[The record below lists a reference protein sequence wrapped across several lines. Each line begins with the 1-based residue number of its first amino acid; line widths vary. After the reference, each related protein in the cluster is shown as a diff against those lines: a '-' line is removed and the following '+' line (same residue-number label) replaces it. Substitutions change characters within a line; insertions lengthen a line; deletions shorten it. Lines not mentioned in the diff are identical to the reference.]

1 MSKELDEFHSLR
13 LKIVLF
19 IQFLIFLV
27 LSIMSYSVYLS
38 YKNQRI
44 AEIQENNKTI
54 YLDILQLIDSE
65 GVNLKKLIN
74 YNLPNNTTVCIADRA
89 NTVCIKNEDNFISFS
104 KQSTKLEEES
114 YIIYSNNSRAYSIV
128 VATSTKEMRKE
139 LKKLR
144 FSILFSDILVLGLS
158 GFLAYSVF
166 GRLLE
171 PIKRSRDKLNQILQI
186 ISHDIR
192 TPISIIDTNLY
203 LLKVKSGIKSKNL
216 DNIEKNVKY
225 IKALLKNIGYL
236 NEKPSNK
243 REEININNI
252 IKEILERFN
261 PLIQQKRLT
270 VIVEE
275 KDNPVLKG
283 DYVDFDI
290 LFSNLIDNAIKYSYD
305 GGRVEIEI
313 DGKSISITN
322 TGPQI
327 ADKDKVFK
335 KYYREESS
343 GTIPGIGVGLS
354 IVKKICNNYNLKVDV
369 YSENGL
375 NRFTIRP

>member
-1 MSKELDEFHSLR
+1 MTKELDEFHSLR

-27 LSIMSYSVYLS
+27 LSIMSYSVYIS

-44 AEIQENNKTI
+44 AEIQENNKTM
-54 YLDILQLIDSE
+54 YLYILQSIDSE
-65 GVNLKKLIN
+65 GVNVKKLIN
-74 YNLPNNTTVCIADRA
+74 YDLPNNTTVCIADRA
-89 NTVCIKNEDNFISFS
+89 NTVCIKNENNVISLS
-104 KQSTKLEEES
+104 KGSTKLEGENH
-114 YIIYSNNSRAYSIV
+114 IIYSNNSGAYYIV
-128 VATSTKEMRKE
+128 VATSTEEMRKE

-216 DNIEKNVKY
+216 DNIERNVKY
-225 IKALLKNIGYL
+225 IKTLLKNIDYL
-236 NEKPSNK
+236 TEKPSNR
-243 REEININNI
+243 REETDINNI
-252 IKEILERFN
+252 IREILERFN
-261 PLIQQKRLT
+261 PLIQQKKLT
-270 VIVEE
+270 VEVEE
-275 KDNPVLKG
+275 KDNLTLKG
-283 DYVDFDI
+283 DYIDFDT
-290 LFSNLIDNAIKYSYD
+290 LFSNLIDNAIKYNYD
-305 GGRVEIEI
+305 GGRVEIKI
-313 DGKSISITN
+313 DGKSVSITN

-327 ADKDKVFK
+327 VDKDKVFK

-343 GTIPGIGVGLS
+343 GNVPGIGVGLS
-354 IVKKICNNYNLKVDV
+354 IVKKICDNYNLLIDV

-375 NRFTIRP
+375 NRFTIHL